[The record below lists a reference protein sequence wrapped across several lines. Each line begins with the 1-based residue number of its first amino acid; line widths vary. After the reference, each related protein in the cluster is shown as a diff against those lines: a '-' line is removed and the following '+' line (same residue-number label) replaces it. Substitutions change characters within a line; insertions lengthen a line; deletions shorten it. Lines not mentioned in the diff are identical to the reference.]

1 MDQVIVTE
9 NLSRTFGEKTA
20 VDRLNLTVQRG
31 EVFGF
36 LGPNGAGKTTTIRL
50 LNGVLAMS
58 EGSAQVLGFDVA
70 TQSTEIR
77 RRTGVLTETPSLYE
91 PLTAKENLL
100 FFGDLYGV
108 PSNELGSR
116 VDVMIGE
123 FGLGER
129 ADDRVGTYSKGMRQK
144 LTIARALLHEPP
156 LLFLDEPT
164 ASLDPSA
171 SRMVIEMIRELSHQ
185 RGRTIFLCTH
195 NLAEAQE
202 LCDRV
207 GIIDKGILQ
216 AVGTPQELARQLWKG
231 FWVKVD
237 LRGEPTTRVRGALKH
252 MPGVLSYAA
261 EDGKLLIELDDEEK
275 IPDLVT
281 GLCAAGGRIFGII
294 PREHSLEEVYFKIRG
309 ENRPDDA
316 EGTHELE

>member
-9 NLSRTFGEKTA
+9 NLSRSFGDKTA
-20 VDRLNLTVQRG
+20 VDHLTLTVQRG

-36 LGPNGAGKTTTIRL
+36 LGPNGAGKTTTVRL

-58 EGSAQVLGFDVA
+58 GGRAQVLGFDVA
-70 TQSTEIR
+70 TQAMEIR

-91 PLTAKENLL
+91 PLTARENLR

-108 PSNELGSR
+108 PSDELEAR
-116 VDVMIGE
+116 VDAMIEE

-129 ADDRVGTYSKGMRQK
+129 ANDRVGTYSKGMRQR

-156 LLFLDEPT
+156 LLFFDEPT

-207 GIIDKGILQ
+207 AVIDQGMLQ
-216 AVGTPQELARQLWKG
+216 AVGTPRELARQLWEG
-231 FWVKVD
+231 CWVKVD
-237 LRGEPTTRVRGALKH
+237 LRGEPTSEVRAALER
-252 MPGVLSYAA
+252 MPGVLSHTV
-261 EDGKLLIELDDEEK
+261 EDDKLLLELDDEES
-275 IPDLVT
+275 IPDAVA
-281 GLCAAGGRIFGII
+281 GICAAGGRIFGIM
-294 PREHSLEEVYFKIRG
+294 PREHSLEEVYFNGR
-309 ENRPDDA
+309 
-316 EGTHELE
+316 